1 MTTPLIPVP
10 PGTIATFYPN
20 GAIGFTN
27 PAYPGTVRTVN
38 YSNLPLQTFVY
49 LERPNLP
56 IPIGTANV
64 QPAENL
70 FSGGGI
76 AAPFGVNSQGQL
88 TAAPTFNSAQQA
100 APAFGSGLPTMG
112 QMQAAPAFNSA
123 QQTVPT
129 FNSGLPTP
137 DPVTAIL
144 RQCLVST
151 NQGIDVNQS
160 PQCQQALAATITQ
173 APYN

>member
-49 LERPNLP
+49 LARPNLP
-56 IPIGTANV
+56 IPTGTANV
-64 QPAENL
+64 QPPENL

-76 AAPFGVNSQGQL
+76 SLALFGVNSQGQL
-88 TAAPTFNSAQQA
+88 TAAPAFNSTQQTMGQMQA

-112 QMQAAPAFNSA
+112 QMQAAPGFLSTAA
-123 QQTVPT
+123 PAPTV
-129 FNSGLPTP
+129 L
-137 DPVTAIL
+137 
-144 RQCLVST
+144 ST
-151 NQGIDVNQS
+151 
-160 PQCQQALAATITQ
+160 T
-173 APYN
+173 

>member
-49 LERPNLP
+49 LARPNLP
-56 IPIGTANV
+56 IPTGTANV
-64 QPAENL
+64 QPPENL

-76 AAPFGVNSQGQL
+76 SLALFGVNSQGQL
-88 TAAPTFNSAQQA
+88 TAAPAFGSAQQA

-112 QMQAAPAFNSA
+112 QMQAAPAFNST
-123 QQTVPT
+123 QQTMGQMQAAPA
-129 FNSGLPTP
+129 FGSGLP
-137 DPVTAIL
+137 
-144 RQCLVST
+144 
-151 NQGIDVNQS
+151 
-160 PQCQQALAATITQ
+160 
-173 APYN
+173 